1 VEELFPTLSMPK
13 SYTRGTSLELS
24 QLRVSSV
31 RESVK
36 RGLESG
42 GRGIAIVEVVT
53 RKRLVTD

>member
-1 VEELFPTLSMPK
+1 MGDLYFICGSCREIVSEM
-13 SYTRGTSLELS
+13 SLELS

-36 RGLESG
+36 IGLEPG
-42 GRGIAIVEVVT
+42 GRGVAIVGAAI